1 MLNHEVLA
9 RIDALQ
15 VTYLRALDG
24 ADLNAWLDCFD
35 ANEGSYIC
43 TTRENEEQNLPLAL
57 MMDDCH
63 ARLKDRVRFITE
75 VWSGTF
81 EDYPM
86 RHFVQ
91 RLDCTEAG
99 PGLFAVTS
107 NFMVAYTS
115 ARGQSQILAA
125 GIYRDHVRLAA
136 EEAKFKSKRA
146 ILDTVVTPRYLVY
159 PL

>member
-1 MLNHEVLA
+1 MVPHDVLE

-15 VTYLRALDG
+15 IRYIHALDS
-24 ADLNAWLDCFD
+24 ADMNGWLACFGETD
-35 ANEGSYIC
+35 GSYIC

-63 ARLKDRVRFITE
+63 DRLKDRVRFVTE

-81 EDYPM
+81 EDYQT

-91 RLDCTEAG
+91 RLECAEKA
-99 PGLFAVTS
+99 PGLYAAVST
-107 NFMVAYTS
+107 FMVAYTS
-115 ARGQSQILAA
+115 ARGQSEILAA
-125 GIYRDHVRLAA
+125 GIYRDEVALDAA
-136 EEAKFKSKRA
+136 GAKFKSKKA
-146 ILDTVVTPRYLVY
+146 VLDTVATPRYLVY